1 MIEIEIVSRIYEVL
15 IENINSLKTI
25 NSFLRVIFYIISTFL
40 FALLITSKIKQII
53 VWFKNRKEKSSKDT
67 SSAVYEQK
75 ITIQNSFNNSN
86 AVNIFIGSNQDA
98 NREVHNTEIKKTT
111 ALGKDLVV
119 LMILIFIL
127 LLLK

>member
-1 MIEIEIVSRIYEVL
+1 MIEIEILSRIYELL

-40 FALLITSKIKQII
+40 FALLVTSKIKQII
-53 VWFKNRKEKSSKDT
+53 VWFKNRKEKSSKNT

>member
-1 MIEIEIVSRIYEVL
+1 MIEIEILSRIYELL

-40 FALLITSKIKQII
+40 FALLVTSKIKQII
-53 VWFKNRKEKSSKDT
+53 VWFKNRKEKSSKNT

-98 NREVHNTEIKKTT
+98 NREVHNTEIKKQPLS
-111 ALGKDLVV
+111 AKIWL
-119 LMILIFIL
+119 F
-127 LLLK
+127 